1 MNDKMDDKNDK
12 PYSIND
18 LEEALMDVVD
28 GQTEHDLVGATGLTI
43 ERCRE
48 IHRIAN
54 LVFKEKGY

>member
-1 MNDKMDDKNDK
+1 MDDKNDK

-28 GQTEHDLVGATGLTI
+28 GQTEHDLVSATGLTI
-43 ERCRE
+43 ERCKE
-48 IHRIAN
+48 ICRIAN

>member
-1 MNDKMDDKNDK
+1 MDDKNDK